1 MTNDAGRM
9 TNGSSDL
16 TEGRAESGMNRKEAM
31 SHLAKVDFFK
41 GGHPLCP
48 GCTGGTFWRL
58 IAKAMGKDSIACVGS
73 TCVSLPI
80 GLQPSAFCLPSIS
93 VAMATPGPLLSGVS
107 AGIRALKRKGRMPQD
122 RQITV
127 FSVAGDGGTADIG
140 MAGISGAAERNDDGV
155 YFCFDNEA
163 YMNTGIQRSSQTPA
177 WGWTTTT
184 LDGKPQPKKDMAA
197 IMAAHG
203 IPYVATTC
211 ISFPEDLISK
221 SVKAKEM
228 RGGFRYIHVLGPC
241 PTGWRFPEKEAI
253 KMGRLAVD
261 CGIWLLYEI
270 NRGEFR
276 LTYKPRR
283 RKPVREYLAGQGR
296 FSHLTDEEI
305 KTIQT
310 EVDQKCSKY
319 DF

>member
-1 MTNDAGRM
+1 MTKAEGRMAGR
-9 TNGSSDL
+9 GRDL
-16 TEGRAESGMNRKEAM
+16 FEGRGDSVMNRREAI
-31 SHLAKVDFFK
+31 SHLAKEDFFK

-58 IAKAMGKDSIACVGS
+58 IAKVMGKDSIACVGS

-107 AGIRALKRKGRMPQD
+107 AGIRALKRKGRIPRE
-122 RQITV
+122 RQITI

-140 MAGISGAAERNDDGV
+140 MAGISGAAERNDDGI

-184 LDGKPQPKKDMAA
+184 LDGKPQAKKDMPR

-203 IPYVATTC
+203 IPYVATAC

-221 SVKAKEM
+221 SLRAKEM
-228 RGGFRYIHVLGPC
+228 MGGFRYIHTLGPC
-241 PTGWRFPEKEAI
+241 PTGWRFPEKDAI
-253 KMGRLAVD
+253 KVGRLAVD
-261 CGIWLLYEI
+261 CGIWLLYEVV
-270 NRGEFR
+270 NGEFR
-276 LTYKPRR
+276 ITYKPRK
-283 RKPVREYLAGQGR
+283 RKPVREYFAAQGR
-296 FSHLTDEEI
+296 FSHLTEEVI
-305 KTIQT
+305 KRIQT